1 MSNGQLWDF
10 GCGIINGF
18 CIISQQWLLNL
29 SKPFHCHNFSD
40 KDINFEYKI
49 STHRFNP
56 TYAEFATSCDSKEV
70 DATIIWNNISMTCIH
85 CAIPNWRQKVT
96 VFVSTDWNQKIIE
109 KLKKKKKTLDPTCH
123 VFKRLRIE
131 NMTYNDHYTFDGISW
146 TILGHCTFG
155 AFTYHY
161 TFDGIS
167 WTILGHYYTI
177 KHSVSIEQFW
187 VIVLFIKNK
196 SHCTIYI
203 FKNYFI
209 IIFLVFSI

>member
-40 KDINFEYKI
+40 KDINFEYNI

-123 VFKRLRIE
+123 VFKWLRIE

-146 TILGHCTFG
+146 TILGHNYALKHLYQLNNFG
-155 AFTYHY
+155 PLY
-161 TFDGIS
+161 
-167 WTILGHYYTI
+167 
-177 KHSVSIEQFW
+177 FW
-187 VIVLFIKNK
+187 CVHV
-196 SHCTIYI
+196 CV
-203 FKNYFI
+203 FI
-209 IIFLVFSI
+209 IIFFFFFFFFLREFLAVMNFQ

>member
-109 KLKKKKKTLDPTCH
+109 KLKKKKKHWTLH
-123 VFKRLRIE
+123 VMFL
-131 NMTYNDHYTFDGISW
+131 NDW
-146 TILGHCTFG
+146 
-155 AFTYHY
+155 
-161 TFDGIS
+161 
-167 WTILGHYYTI
+167 
-177 KHSVSIEQFW
+177 E
-187 VIVLFIKNK
+187 
-196 SHCTIYI
+196 
-203 FKNYFI
+203 
-209 IIFLVFSI
+209 